1 MANTDQ
7 TSGAAEAKRE
17 RPKYEDLNR
26 ALIVL
31 ALWANKCGESWQ
43 TKLAVKA
50 NVDKAQPNRFAK
62 NIPEQTAVED
72 PETQPKL
79 PRAIRGLHLLDLH
92 MIADALSLNFSAN
105 ATSRLQACE
114 SFFDVHRVCAS
125 LGWDLPERRVEI
137 MTIDPSCVRVS
148 PMVYEEWLYEWS
160 KANLHGHPGPVLV
173 TASAR
178 HATSHALRMLAT
190 FSGDSRTFLH
200 VMPPRPR
207 AQDEKRYTVREDSV
221 LVALMRALNPNTLAP
236 NATALQVYGALR
248 VAEVTVVIHNAHLVN
263 PTGRGNMLA
272 LWNAAHDD
280 TSKLRTSKTTA
291 KSDDRPSLIVHF
303 PSGKEPL
310 STQIPKP
317 IRKAGAAGQDLVF
330 INTLDPP
337 DMEPEIVGEVLD
349 GMIGWLET
357 RMQTTRPTTF
367 SMERSSARTRI
378 WRQVRRLE
386 RTGQT
391 ISRASLFFWAAT
403 LVDPRRLPEGD
414 PTLDFRPLS
423 ESGIRAFEELDL
435 LYTDILCLLHVLPR
449 STKFAVRLVSTT
461 RHWLTSDMF
470 ENLKRALDSKLTCD
484 WDDVKDLAHTRLY
497 NLATYDLSSGNEN
510 KSRIRI
516 PLPIKSAV
524 QDEWRRDDPGSYAAV
539 HSALAVI
546 LLRWAR
552 EDDKIARDRHQNEY
566 AYSAP
571 LEGASGV
578 FALEAIRYAKRAAEV
593 DPNLEGISRNTI
605 EQAYAIVDRPK
616 SLTPTGTAHSR
627 HALSRKTG
635 SYETVLELLHM
646 LSDGNEANV
655 PSSLLPVQLR
665 RTYHQEVGI
674 ARFGSMDLRGAW
686 DAFLRGVQDPH
697 TDLQGIIKCLLHAA
711 SVATVA
717 HSFQAAE
724 DCIQIA
730 GELNN
735 RRGPDPDM
743 SVRLAV
749 RRGNLQREKGMIL
762 ASLQT
767 MQFALNPENLIP
779 ITGDRALA
787 YVDTLIDAVDA
798 GHSEFLEDISIICN
812 ANTRNLHHEGLFY
825 EAARFEVRKARAL
838 CRLGLPHAAE
848 SLLDTVGVNF
858 LRVHGS
864 PRLHLEWCLACGEA
878 LAHQDHHEWAYVGY
892 LEGGFHL
899 ARHSGHHFYTRHFA
913 RAMTL
918 SLRKMQPRLERQ
930 EGETL
935 SDQAR
940 RIERYLKRQYGALP
954 DVSLLN
960 GPRAVVV
967 PLTLR
972 ASATIRSQHLQRTE
986 QLDAGDLHP
995 RHGYDLTRP
1004 FRKSRD
1010 AVKAMARPDFVPSK
1024 LADSVRFLGFG
1035 INEGIG
1041 AAPKAVDRD
1050 TRTFK
1055 VPAEIFDLLGC
1066 AGTRYLP

>member
-1 MANTDQ
+1 MASTGQ
-7 TSGAAEAKRE
+7 TSARATKKRE
-17 RPKYEDLNR
+17 RPVYEDLNR

-31 ALWANKCGESWQ
+31 ALWANKCGEGWQ
-43 TKLAVKA
+43 TKLAFEAK
-50 NVDKAQPNRFAK
+50 VDKAQPNRFAK
-62 NIPEQTAVED
+62 NIPKPMAIEGH
-72 PETQPKL
+72 ETQPDL
-79 PRAIRGLHLLDLH
+79 PGAIKGLHLLDLH
-92 MIADALSLNFSAN
+92 LVADALSLNLSAN
-105 ATSRLQACE
+105 AISRLEACE
-114 SFFDVHRVCAS
+114 SFFDVQRVCAI

-148 PMVYEEWLYEWS
+148 PMVYEEWLHEWS
-160 KANLHGHPGPVLV
+160 KANLHGHPGPILV

-178 HATSHALRMLAT
+178 HATSHALRMLAA

-207 AQDEKRYTVREDSV
+207 AQDERYTAREDSV
-221 LVALMRALNPNTLAP
+221 LMALMRALDPNTLAT
-236 NATALQVYGALR
+236 NATALQVYGALKA
-248 VAEVTVVIHNAHLVN
+248 AEVTAVIHNAHLVQ
-263 PTGRGNMLA
+263 PAGRAGMLA
-272 LWNAAHDD
+272 LWNAEHDD
-280 TSKLRTSKTTA
+280 TSKLRTSNTTA
-291 KSDDRPSLIVHF
+291 QPDDRPSVIVHF
-303 PSGKEPL
+303 PSGKEPD
-310 STQIPKP
+310 STKIPKP
-317 IRKAGAAGQDLVF
+317 IRNASAMGQDLVF
-330 INTLDPP
+330 INTLNPP
-337 DMEPEIVGEVLD
+337 DMEPEIVGKALD
-349 GMIGWLET
+349 SMIGWLET
-357 RMQTTRPTTF
+357 RTQTTPTTTF
-367 SMERSSARTRI
+367 TMKQSPARTRI

-386 RTGQT
+386 RTGRT
-391 ISRASLFFWAAT
+391 ISRASLFFLAAT

-414 PTLDFRPLS
+414 PTLDFRPLND
-423 ESGIRAFEELDL
+423 SGSRAFEELDL
-435 LYTDILCLLHVLPR
+435 LYTDILCLLHGLP
-449 STKFAVRLVSTT
+449 SAMKFAVRLVSTT
-461 RHWLTSDMF
+461 RHWLTEDMF
-470 ENLKRALDSKLTCD
+470 NTLKSCPSLKVTCT
-484 WDDVKDLAHTRLY
+484 WDDIKDLAHSGLY
-497 NLATYDLSSGNEN
+497 SLATYDLSSGNEDT
-510 KSRIRI
+510 SRVRTS
-516 PLPIKSAV
+516 LPVKSAV
-524 QDEWRRDDPGSYAAV
+524 QDEWRRNDPESYAAV
-539 HSALAVI
+539 HSTLAAI
-546 LLRWAR
+546 LLHWAG
-552 EDDKIARDRHQNEY
+552 EDDETVQKRHKNEY

-571 LEGASGV
+571 LEGAGGV

-593 DPNLEGISRNTI
+593 DANRESTSRDTI
-605 EQAYAIVDRPK
+605 AKGYAIVDRVKP
-616 SLTPTGTAHSR
+616 LTSVDSSQGR
-627 HALSRKTG
+627 YALSRKTG

-655 PSSLLPVQLR
+655 PSLLLPVQLR

-697 TDLQGIIKCLLHAA
+697 ADLQVIIKCLLHAA

-735 RRGPDPDM
+735 RSGPDSDM

-749 RRGNLQREKGMIL
+749 RHGNLQREKGMIL
-762 ASLQT
+762 ASVQT
-767 MQFALNPENLIP
+767 MQLALSPENLIP

-812 ANTRNLHHEGLFY
+812 ANTRNLHYEGLFY

-878 LAHQDHHEWAYVGY
+878 LVHQDHHEWAYAGY
-892 LEGGFHL
+892 LESGFQL
-899 ARHSGHHFYTRHFA
+899 AQHSGHHFYMRHFA

-918 SLRKMQPRLERQ
+918 SLRKMKPRLERQ
-930 EGETL
+930 KGENL

-954 DVSLLN
+954 DVSLLD
-960 GPRAVVV
+960 GPRAVIA

-986 QLDAGDLHP
+986 QLDAADLHP

-1010 AVKAMARPDFVPSK
+1010 AVKAMARPDFVPSG
-1024 LADSVRFLGFG
+1024 LADSLRFLGFG
-1035 INEGIG
+1035 INEGNS
-1041 AAPKAVDRD
+1041 ASSKASDLD

-1066 AGTRYLP
+1066 ANTRHLP